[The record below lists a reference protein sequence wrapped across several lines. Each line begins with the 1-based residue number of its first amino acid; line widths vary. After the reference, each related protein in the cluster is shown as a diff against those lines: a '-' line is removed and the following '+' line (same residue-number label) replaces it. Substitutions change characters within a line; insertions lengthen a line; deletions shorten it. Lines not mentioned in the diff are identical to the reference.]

1 MSSRRLDHGTSV
13 DWSVRVA
20 VLLCDHLGRAGS
32 SLDVSAIL
40 DWFAERD
47 PEVVVHV
54 LPRLCTRPQGLPD
67 LLAETGVCRAVLGL
81 CRTQYEAGA
90 IEAQLRQ
97 AGLDPV
103 GLETVDL
110 GWSCAR
116 LGSPELATTKAQI
129 LLAAAV
135 AKARA
140 YSGSSVE
147 NVKPRLPTRLS
158 RRGLLRFP
166 LLTYEVVPSISRDRC
181 VAERGCALCV
191 RACPY
196 GALESKNGAI
206 RLDKARCRSC
216 GLCVTAC
223 PREAVL
229 FPGYTGSQIDAQV
242 RMLLDPVAGTIQPRG
257 ILFTCAH
264 SAVAVEPLH
273 PWWMPLRLP
282 CLAMAPPT
290 WYLAPL
296 GLGACAVG
304 VRPCSDGCHGTL
316 AEVVRERVQFCQDFL
331 EAIGAPPELIQYR
344 PALDRPPVDRGSGIG
359 LPGSEDG
366 LPEPAFSVQPKVIA
380 AILLELARRSSQDR
394 PAALA
399 SDTSTFSHPAAPLG
413 IVEIDE
419 DTCTG
424 CGLCADACPTGALRF
439 ETTVEQSTL
448 HFEAAS
454 CVACGQCLSICPERA
469 RGAIRV
475 QRAIAWGRLRSGEQV
490 MTRDLV
496 ARCVRCGTPIAP
508 GRMLDR
514 IMALLAD
521 DSSSLQ
527 STLSRYCVS
536 CRVIGSSSEGGT
548 GHATRRPPEH
558 FSSQS

>member
-13 DWSVRVA
+13 DKSVRVA
-20 VLLCDHLGRAGS
+20 VLLCGHLESAGS

-40 DWFAERD
+40 RWFAEHD

-67 LLAETGVCRAVLGL
+67 LLAETGACRTVLGL

-90 IEAQLRQ
+90 IDAQLRQ
-97 AGLDPV
+97 AGLDPM

-116 LGSPELATTKAQI
+116 LRSPELATGKAQI

-140 YSGSSVE
+140 YPGSSVE
-147 NVKPRLPTRLS
+147 NVRPRLPTRLS

-166 LLTYEVVPSISRDRC
+166 LLTYEAVPSISRERC
-181 VAERGCALCV
+181 VAKRGCALCV

-229 FPGYTGSQIDAQV
+229 FPGYTGLQIDAQV
-242 RMLLDPVAGTIQPRG
+242 RALLDPVTGTLQPRG

-264 SAVAVEPLH
+264 SAASVEPLH
-273 PWWMPLRLP
+273 PGWMPLRLP
-282 CLAMAPPT
+282 CLAIAPPT
-290 WYLAPL
+290 WYLVPL
-296 GLGACAVG
+296 GLGASAVG
-304 VRPCSDGCHGTL
+304 VLPCPDECHGTL
-316 AEVVRERVQFCQDFL
+316 AEIVRARVQFCQDFL
-331 EAIGAPPELIQYR
+331 EAIGVPPDLIQYR
-344 PALDRPPVDRGSGIG
+344 PALDCPPADRESGIS
-359 LPGSEDG
+359 LPGPEDG
-366 LPEPAFSVQPKVIA
+366 LPEPAFSAQPKVIA
-380 AILLELARRSSQDR
+380 AILLELARRCSRDR
-394 PAALA
+394 PTAFAGDA
-399 SDTSTFSHPAAPLG
+399 STFPHPAAPLG

-419 DTCTG
+419 NTCTG
-424 CGLCADACPTGALRF
+424 CGLCADTCPTGALRF
-439 ETTVEQSTL
+439 ETTVEQATL
-448 HFEAAS
+448 RFEAAS
-454 CVACGQCLSICPERA
+454 CVGCNECLSICPERA

-490 MTRDLV
+490 VTRDLV

-514 IMALLAD
+514 IMALLVD
-521 DSSSLQ
+521 ESSGLQ

-536 CRVIGSSSEGGT
+536 CRVIAGSSEGGT

>member
-1 MSSRRLDHGTSV
+1 MSARPLDHGISV
-13 DWSVRVA
+13 DKSVRVA

-40 DWFAERD
+40 RWFAEHD
-47 PEVVVHV
+47 SNVVVHV

-67 LLAETGVCRAVLGL
+67 ILAEIDACRVVLGL

-97 AGLDPV
+97 GGLDPL

-116 LGSPELATTKAQI
+116 LSSPELATGKAQI

-158 RRGLLRFP
+158 RRGLLRLP

-191 RACPY
+191 HACPY
-196 GALESKNGAI
+196 GALESKNGVI

-223 PREAVL
+223 PHEAVL
-229 FPGYTGSQIDAQV
+229 FPGYTATQIDAQV
-242 RMLLDPVAGTIQPRG
+242 RALLDPVAGTIQPRG

-264 SAVAVEPLH
+264 SAASVEPLH
-273 PWWMPLRLP
+273 PGWMPVRVP

-290 WYLAPL
+290 WYLVPL
-296 GLGACAVG
+296 GLGASAVG
-304 VRPCSDGCHGTL
+304 VRPCSDDCHEAL
-316 AEVVRERVQFCQDFL
+316 AEVVRERVRFCQDFL
-331 EAIGAPPELIQYR
+331 EAIGAPPELIQYH
-344 PALDRPPVDRGSGIG
+344 PALDRPPAERERGIG

-366 LPEPAFSVQPKVIA
+366 MPEPAFSVQPQVIA
-380 AILLELARRSSQDR
+380 AVLLDLVRRCSRDEQTLFAGD
-394 PAALA
+394 A
-399 SDTSTFSHPAAPLG
+399 SIFRHPAAPLG
-413 IVEIDE
+413 LVEIDE
-419 DTCTG
+419 TTCTV
-424 CGLCADACPTGALRF
+424 CGLCADACPTGALQF
-439 ETTVEQSTL
+439 ETTAEQSL
-448 HFEAAS
+448 LRFEAVS
-454 CVACGQCLSICPERA
+454 CVACGQCLSACPERA

-475 QRAIAWGRLRSGEQV
+475 QRAIAWGRLQSGEQV
-490 MTRDLV
+490 VTRDLV
-496 ARCVRCGTPIAP
+496 ARCVRCGTPIAS

-521 DSSSLQ
+521 EPSGLQ
-527 STLSRYCVS
+527 STLSRYCTS
-536 CRVIGSSSEGGT
+536 CRVMAGSSEGGT

-558 FSSQS
+558 FSSQP